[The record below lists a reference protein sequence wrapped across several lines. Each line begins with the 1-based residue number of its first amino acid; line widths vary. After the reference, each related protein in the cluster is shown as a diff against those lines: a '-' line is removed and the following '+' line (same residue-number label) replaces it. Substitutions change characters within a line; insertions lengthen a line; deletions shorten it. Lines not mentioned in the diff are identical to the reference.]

1 MEGPCD
7 FMFIKIGAFYFG
19 SLFFIF
25 FQYEVCCNRGFMHYD
40 GSMSGHSSRIWTKK
54 NKKRSIIMPK
64 RFEDTYEIIYEVYIT
79 AKGKRQRVYLSDDID
94 DLTKRMYEIDEE
106 FELTNQITALTK
118 YVQNPDK
125 PDSIS

>member
-1 MEGPCD
+1 
-7 FMFIKIGAFYFG
+7 
-19 SLFFIF
+19 
-25 FQYEVCCNRGFMHYD
+25 
-40 GSMSGHSSRIWTKK
+40 
-54 NKKRSIIMPK
+54 MPK

-94 DLTKRMYEIDEE
+94 DLTKRMYEINEE